1 MKKKILTISRPFYI
15 RKMVTKN
22 NKLEVLEA
30 ASQTILNDVV
40 NGKND
45 NLTKYYSQLTAT
57 CQQDDRP
64 KEGQRYFNNRP
75 TSMKMCS

>member
-45 NLTKYYSQLTAT
+45 NLTKYYS
-57 CQQDDRP
+57 
-64 KEGQRYFNNRP
+64 
-75 TSMKMCS
+75 